1 MVHLILSMYRFSS
14 MVTSYFLSSGF
25 LSCLAIR
32 LLLSF
37 SWGLTSTLCIYYTT
51 FFSSSQCLLRSFFDF
66 LQVFYIK
73 KATLYR
79 WLVKT
84 RGLYVTARPL
94 PYPVLGHK
102 SPTSALK
109 RVCPI
114 SATAVAIGWQNL
126 CPSFGLPILYHV
138 LANKKSLPRPK
149 SREVS

>member
-1 MVHLILSMYRFSS
+1 MPF
-14 MVTSYFLSSGF
+14 
-25 LSCLAIR
+25 AK
-32 LLLSF
+32 
-37 SWGLTSTLCIYYTT
+37 
-51 FFSSSQCLLRSFFDF
+51 FFDF

-138 LANKKSLPRPK
+138 LANKKSPQAKAQGYVIKRVRFSGLICFGLK
-149 SREVS
+149 Y

>member
-1 MVHLILSMYRFSS
+1 MPF
-14 MVTSYFLSSGF
+14 
-25 LSCLAIR
+25 AK
-32 LLLSF
+32 
-37 SWGLTSTLCIYYTT
+37 
-51 FFSSSQCLLRSFFDF
+51 FFDF

-138 LANKKSLPRPK
+138 LANKKSPQAKAQGYVIKRVRFSGLIRFSPIFRTLPGHVRLSFALDGVVCNITADTAVRYISTPTVAI
-149 SREVS
+149 SP